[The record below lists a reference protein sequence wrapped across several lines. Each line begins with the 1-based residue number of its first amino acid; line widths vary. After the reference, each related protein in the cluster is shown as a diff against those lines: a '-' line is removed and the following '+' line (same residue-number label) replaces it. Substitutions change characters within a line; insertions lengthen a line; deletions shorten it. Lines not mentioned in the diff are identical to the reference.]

1 MSCRGKLSVKGVG
14 GVLIMSILCD
24 RTLKYSFLSLEFE
37 ANSDLNQ
44 RIISQEEFTRPP
56 RYYSIIQN
64 INGNHHGFGLIIVI
78 TRYNEN

>member
-1 MSCRGKLSVKGVG
+1 MCMSCRGKLSVKGVG

-24 RTLKYSFLSLEFE
+24 RTLKYSFLSLESE

-56 RYYSIIQN
+56 
-64 INGNHHGFGLIIVI
+64 VI
-78 TRYNEN
+78 FYHIKYKC